1 MGHHGAGRLEKR
13 STQFVGGVMSLHPYA
28 CRLLLVVVLATLS
41 GVSNWE
47 PLLWAAPPNAKQ
59 GAQSPAGQSLG
70 LDRKG
75 SPVPPKARAKSPVK
89 SETNRAL
96 AAGPQGA
103 TSFDRAHRK
112 TSRHRKAGKKWRPP
126 VIVQPK
132 PDLSYHG
139 MFEQP
144 QRYDPSRDRQ
154 TGRAPNPQ
162 AGELQQEHFQEL
174 DKNHDGMIDP
184 FERAFGRLDMDRDVS
199 NHQWE

>member
-1 MGHHGAGRLEKR
+1 
-13 STQFVGGVMSLHPYA
+13 MSSHPDPY
-28 CRLLLVVVLATLS
+28 RFLLVAVLATLGGFS
-41 GVSNWE
+41 DWE
-47 PLLWAAPPNAKQ
+47 PLLWAAPPNSKQ
-59 GAQSPAGQSLG
+59 GAQSPVVQSLG

-75 SPVPPKARAKSPVK
+75 SSVPPKASAKSPAK
-89 SETNRAL
+89 PEPNRAL
-96 AAGPQGA
+96 AAGPQG
-103 TSFDRAHRK
+103 SRSVDRAHWK
-112 TSRHRKAGKKWRPP
+112 TARHRKAGNKRRPP
-126 VIVQPK
+126 AIVQPK

-199 NHQWE
+199 NHQWK